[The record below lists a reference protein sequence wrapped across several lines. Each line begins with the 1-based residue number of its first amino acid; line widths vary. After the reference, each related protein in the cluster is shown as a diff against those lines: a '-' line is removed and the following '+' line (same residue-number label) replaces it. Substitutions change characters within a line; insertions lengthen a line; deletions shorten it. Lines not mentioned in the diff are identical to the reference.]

1 MTNQKSKTQFYNLA
15 KQDEYDVAAHIV
27 REVITKGQSSGW
39 LEREPG
45 EEDRLAQILLR
56 FNIELAQPG
65 VWKLRPPDVAVIGGL
80 DLGGLNQAVAA
91 LNGCVQQANMAY
103 ASSAVS
109 QMIYAK
115 AAGEPKTAGA
125 WYDDLCLQIA
135 AKLGISVN
143 KTRDITRK
151 IILSLAGIPELE
163 PVDFSPKV
171 FASLVRLARMNPT
184 VKHLTQLQGFFLGE
198 TQDGQQ
204 RSVVVTFEDD
214 GTLCIEIFDGY
225 QMLLDETAG
234 NLTGYA
240 TIDLRRGTIRS
251 EPLLYLDCLEEG
263 AEEGQNCPGLEF
275 KPGPGLPN

>member
-15 KQDEYDVAAHIV
+15 KQDEYDVAAHII

-39 LEREPG
+39 REREPG
-45 EEDRLAQILLR
+45 EEDLLTQILLR
-56 FNIELAQPG
+56 FNIELTQPG
-65 VWKLRPPDVAVIGGL
+65 IWKLRPPDVAVIGGL
-80 DLGGLNQAVAA
+80 DLGVLNQAMAA
-91 LNGCVQQANMAY
+91 LNGFVQQANMAY

-143 KTRDITRK
+143 KTREIVRK
-151 IILSLAGIPELE
+151 AILSLAGIPELE
-163 PVDFSPKV
+163 PVDFSPKI

-184 VKHLTQLQGFFLGE
+184 VKHLIQLQGFFLGE

-204 RSVVVTFEDD
+204 RSIIVTFEDD
-214 GTLCIEIFDGY
+214 GTICIEIFDGY
-225 QMLLDETAG
+225 QVLLDETAD

-251 EPLLYLDCLEEG
+251 EPLLYLDFLEEG
-263 AEEGQNCPGLEF
+263 AEEGKNCPGLEF
-275 KPGPGLPN
+275 KPGPGLSN

>member
-1 MTNQKSKTQFYNLA
+1 MPTQKARTRFYDLA
-15 KQDEYDVAAHIV
+15 RQDEYDVAACIA
-27 REVITKGQSSGW
+27 REVITKGESSGW
-39 LEREPG
+39 REREPG
-45 EEDRLAQILLR
+45 EEDNLAQTLLR

-80 DLGGLNQAVAA
+80 DLGVLNQTVAA
-91 LNGCVQQANMAY
+91 LNGFVQQANIAC

-135 AKLGISVN
+135 ARLGISVN
-143 KTRDITRK
+143 KTREIVRK
-151 IILSLAGIPELE
+151 VILSLAGIPELE

-204 RSVVVTFEDD
+204 RSIIVTFEDD
-214 GTLCIEIFDGY
+214 GTICIEIFDGY
-225 QMLLDETAG
+225 QVLLDETAD

-251 EPLLYLDCLEEG
+251 EPLLYLDFLEEG
-263 AEEGQNCPGLEF
+263 AEEGKNCPGLEF
-275 KPGPGLPN
+275 KPGPGLSN